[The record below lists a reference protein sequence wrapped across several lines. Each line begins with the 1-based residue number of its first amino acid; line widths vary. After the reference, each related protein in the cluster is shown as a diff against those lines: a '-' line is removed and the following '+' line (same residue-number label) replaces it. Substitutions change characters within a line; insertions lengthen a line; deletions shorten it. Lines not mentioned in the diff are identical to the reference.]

1 MDMEEQMKLL
11 FLLLQPQHLAVFLWS
26 IVNLQNKLFSFLQC
40 DIFSGPPLPLL
51 HLECHTG
58 WKNWKNALV
67 LISPSSDGRTGIPR
81 LQASSHPCSAACSP
95 PVSWTVCLSPPF
107 HLPYFS
113 SPWETWERPSPPPT
127 RHHHCYLRSLHQYH
141 HFPHQVPHN
150 LFHHHAHTLT
160 LGSKLILKLTSA
172 LVPLN
177 LCTTFLGTNELPF
190 VSWRGSAPRILS

>member
-1 MDMEEQMKLL
+1 MFFYPKEDTLKILCWYL
-11 FLLLQPQHLAVFLWS
+11 
-26 IVNLQNKLFSFLQC
+26 
-40 DIFSGPPLPLL
+40 
-51 HLECHTG
+51 
-58 WKNWKNALV
+58 NWKCVRKGGSRRGLLWGHWGF
-67 LISPSSDGRTGIPR
+67 LIGDMDDRVIPDVINDVFFTLRKIPFAFNFPAWSSPNLSS
-81 LQASSHPCSAACSP
+81 S
-95 PVSWTVCLSPPF
+95 CLSPPF

-127 RHHHCYLRSLHQYH
+127 RHHHCYLRSLNQYH

-172 LVPLN
+172 LVPVN